1 MKTKIIVDNKIME
14 KVNLFSYLENKIFYQ
29 GQIDNDNKLN
39 NILKITVVLNN
50 VFWPQKPLGKQN

>member
-1 MKTKIIVDNKIME
+1 VKTKIIVDNKIME

-50 VFWPQKPLGKQN
+50 VF